1 MFASREWFVAL
12 FFILAM
18 ITLYEFSRLIGS
30 KNYFAYLLLVVGVY
44 FLGYLDM
51 NPIVLSLFLTG
62 TLIVNILFIRDIL
75 WIGKNT
81 IFNSNKYIPII
92 FYLIGGF
99 IFLTLIPY
107 KNSQF
112 FPEIIVGVFILVWAN
127 DTFAYVIGTRFGKHK
142 LLERVSPNKT
152 IEGFLGGLIGS
163 IIASF
168 IIFKYIQVFHEIIWV
183 LLAIFISVFGTI
195 GDLIQSKFKRLA
207 GVKDSG
213 VLMPGHGG
221 LFDRLDSI
229 LFASPFV
236 YAFVKILD
244 YVS

>member
-1 MFASREWFVAL
+1 MLLKDTLWTGKST
-12 FFILAM
+12 IL
-18 ITLYEFSRLIGS
+18 EQ
-30 KNYFAYLLLVVGVY
+30 
-44 FLGYLDM
+44 
-51 NPIVLSLFLTG
+51 
-62 TLIVNILFIRDIL
+62 
-75 WIGKNT
+75 
-81 IFNSNKYIPII
+81 NKYIPII

-107 KNSQF
+107 KDEIF
-112 FPEIIVGVFILVWAN
+112 VPEIIIGVFVLVWSN

-142 LLERVSPNKT
+142 LLERVSPKKT
-152 IEGFLGGLIGS
+152 KEGFLGGVIGS

-168 IIFKYIQVFHEIIWV
+168 IIFNYTQEFTEVIWA
-183 LLAIFISVFGTI
+183 LLAILISVFGTI

-221 LFDRLDSI
+221 LYDRLDSI

-236 YAFVKILD
+236 YTFLKIVD